1 MPAYFAGGF
10 TERLSDKHDMAGK
23 RTTAASPEYSEATGS
38 LDAFTRKRGV
48 VIGAT
53 LLAMVLAAGVS
64 WFAIAAMSKE
74 ASAMNLLPIRSV
86 SFSSGSGELQHV
98 DPEELKH
105 IAGAIQNMGGSMLR
119 TDLNQVKAA
128 VKQVEWVRDA
138 EVRRH
143 FPSTLEVRIEEH
155 LPFARWLSAADS
167 EQSFLVNTFGEV
179 FEADIDDQVVLPIL
193 GGPKDSS
200 REVMTNYQS
209 FKTQLA
215 AIEQVPAEVRLSPRR
230 AWQVKLASGST
241 LELGRNDAGERLQR
255 FVRAYAGISAI
266 RTAGT
271 RVDLRYQNGLAV
283 RVAAR
288 PAADKNTRKA
298 AAKS

>member
-1 MPAYFAGGF
+1 M
-10 TERLSDKHDMAGK
+10 K
-23 RTTAASPEYSEATGS
+23 
-38 LDAFTRKRGV
+38 
-48 VIGAT
+48 
-53 LLAMVLAAGVS
+53 
-64 WFAIAAMSKE
+64 
-74 ASAMNLLPIRSV
+74 
-86 SFSSGSGELQHV
+86 HV
-98 DPEELKH
+98 DAEELKH

-155 LPFARWLSAADS
+155 APFARWVAAVDS
-167 EQSFLVNTFGEV
+167 EQSFLVNTYGEV
-179 FEADIDDQVVLPIL
+179 FEADIDDQVAMPIL

-200 REVMTNYQS
+200 REVMTNYQA
-209 FKTQLA
+209 FKSQLA
-215 AIEQVPAEVRLSPRR
+215 VIEQTPAEVRLSARR
-230 AWQVKLASGST
+230 AWQVKLDNGST

-255 FVRAYAGISAI
+255 YVRAYTSINAI

-271 RVDLRYQNGLAV
+271 RIDLRYQNGLAV
-283 RVAAR
+283 RVVAAK
-288 PAADKNTRKA
+288 PNDKNSKKT